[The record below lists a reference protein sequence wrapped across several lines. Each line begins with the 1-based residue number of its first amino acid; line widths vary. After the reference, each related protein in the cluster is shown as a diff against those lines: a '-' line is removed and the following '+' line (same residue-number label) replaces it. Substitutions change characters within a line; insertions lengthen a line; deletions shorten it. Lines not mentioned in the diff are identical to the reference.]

1 MDGYHS
7 EHQAR
12 FDYEAF
18 EGLLVPEGVVLF
30 HDTARCDIT
39 KIYGSEQAYGRRV
52 KCFVDELKKEPN
64 LQVFDLTWDQGVTPV
79 RKCSAIKNESMPKS
93 ASSAGL
99 SS

>member
-52 KCFVDELKKEPN
+52 KCFVDEIEEGTE
-64 LQVFDLTWDQGVTPV
+64 LTGFRFNVGSRRDS
-79 RKCSAIKNESMPKS
+79 RS
-93 ASSAGL
+93 
-99 SS
+99 